1 MFAIRDADEVYESA
15 VDVQNGDEVGE
26 IIKKKK

>member
-15 VDVQNGDEVGE
+15 VKVQIGDEVGE
-26 IIKKKK
+26 YYKK